1 MNMMKRINFQLLK
14 ITTGI
19 VALLLLCTTYAAA
32 QDAASASNARPKD
45 MLEIGVHGG
54 SLFVSGE
61 IDPEI
66 RYGYGFHIRKAV
78 DYMFS
83 LRFDAMLGS
92 ANGTGRDGEDFWTH
106 ETKWSSATILGLFSL
121 NSVRLDS
128 RRKKTDLYVLAGGGG
143 NYYEVAAR
151 TPGTGA
157 PRFINL
163 DRELAAHVTLGA
175 GLAFRVSNKFNI
187 GIEHQASSAFGRRS
201 DLLDGIDFEA
211 NDIRERSGFSDI
223 LNYTSLRLN
232 FNIGNAASKSEPLY
246 WGNLSDGLAS
256 SIDDVRKRQES
267 ALADTDLDGVID
279 AIDQEPNTPA
289 NVPVDTKGRTLDSD
303 KDGIADYKDLEP
315 YYPPR
320 AGEQVNEDGVVVN
333 PIGGPNGGGV
343 TEERVKEMIDEALS
357 QYGLSEP
364 KGNVAEW
371 FLPMIHF
378 GSDSYRIK
386 YADYGTLASIAR
398 MLKSTPSMRLVIT
411 GFTDQTGPESYNE
424 GLSYQRAAAIAEHLV
439 NQHGIGRGRMI
450 LQWKGQDEALVPSGA
465 SYMNR
470 RVEFRVAGE
479 NDYEMDPPAGLKK
492 KSSTDGY

>member
-1 MNMMKRINFQLLK
+1 MNMMTKINLQHLK
-14 ITTGI
+14 ITAGI
-19 VALLLLCTTYAAA
+19 IAMLLLCTTYVSA
-32 QDAASASNARPKD
+32 QNTASADDARPKD
-45 MLEIGVHGG
+45 MFELGVHGG

-61 IDPEI
+61 IDPEVNL
-66 RYGYGFHIRKAV
+66 GYGFHIRKAI

-83 LRFDAMLGS
+83 LRFDAMM
-92 ANGTGRDGEDFWTH
+92 GTAKGKGRDGDDFWTF
-106 ETKWSSATILGLFSL
+106 ENQWSSGSILALMSL
-121 NSVRLDS
+121 NSVRLDR
-128 RRKKTDLYVLAGGGG
+128 RRKKMDIYIMGGAGG
-143 NYYEVAAR
+143 NFYKVDVR
-151 TPGTGA
+151 TPGIGS
-157 PRFINL
+157 PRFDTY
-163 DRELAAHVTLGA
+163 DREITAHAVLGA
-175 GLAFRVSNKFNI
+175 GLTFRINNKFNV
-187 GIEHQASSAFGRRS
+187 GIEHQAFGAFGQRG
-201 DLLDGIDFEA
+201 DQLDGVFLEGTS
-211 NDIRERSGFSDI
+211 RVRSGFNDVM
-223 LNYTSLRLN
+223 NYTNLRIN
-232 FNIGNAASKSEPLY
+232 FNIGNSSSKSEPLY

-256 SIDDVRKRQES
+256 SIDDIKKRQET

-333 PIGGPNGGGV
+333 PIAGPNGGGGV

-357 QYGLSEP
+357 GYGLSEP
-364 KGNVAEW
+364 KNNVAEW

-386 YADYGTLASIAR
+386 YSDYGTLASIAR
-398 MLKSTPSMRLVIT
+398 MLKSSPSIRLVIT

-424 GLSYQRAAAIAEHLV
+424 GLSYQRSAAIAEHLV
-439 NQHGIGRGRMI
+439 NQHGIGRGRLV

-470 RVEFRVAGE
+470 RVEFRLANE

-492 KSSTDGY
+492 SGTDGY